1 MDMDQMPWQD
11 QFLKIL
17 VVDDE
22 PSFHKLLTAK
32 FRKDNFEIISCLK
45 SKEAI
50 PKIREISPDLVLM
63 DLMMP
68 DEDGLS
74 LTRRIRQVHP
84 EPYLPIIVVTAKQ
97 SAKDV
102 REALEA
108 GADDYIKKPFDFE
121 ELEARINNIARL
133 KTLQDSLLSKT
144 AELDN
149 ANSQITQ
156 LNQSLSDANKQLK
169 KKVYDLHNIFEVSW
183 KVMGQTEIE
192 TLVSTALLNVL
203 GIFTAK
209 SAMLLLVDPDDED
222 SFSVIQSKGIVANR
236 VKGFAI
242 KREDKLIEY
251 LDIIKRPFLIN
262 EIDQEFKDSV
272 PLLKDLGI
280 QGVAPLYQEGEIM
293 GILCLGPSVTG
304 SEFPLDALEILG
316 IVTNMLSVA
325 LHNAQNFDQIKALSY
340 TDGMTGLHNYRFFTM
355 RLKEEIARS
364 RRNELQMALL
374 ILDVDFFKNYND
386 TLGHPAGDEVLRQLS
401 SILRSTI
408 RDNDIVARYG
418 GEEFAIILPSTGR
431 EGAIILAERLRD
443 KIEKF
448 HFSQEEIQPNGRLT
462 ISIGVAIYPD
472 NSLTLEDLIV
482 AADRALY
489 FAKESGRNKVIVFSD
504 VAI

>member
-209 SAMLLLVDPDDED
+209 SAML
-222 SFSVIQSKGIVANR
+222 
-236 VKGFAI
+236 
-242 KREDKLIEY
+242 
-251 LDIIKRPFLIN
+251 
-262 EIDQEFKDSV
+262 
-272 PLLKDLGI
+272 
-280 QGVAPLYQEGEIM
+280 
-293 GILCLGPSVTG
+293 
-304 SEFPLDALEILG
+304 
-316 IVTNMLSVA
+316 
-325 LHNAQNFDQIKALSY
+325 
-340 TDGMTGLHNYRFFTM
+340 
-355 RLKEEIARS
+355 
-364 RRNELQMALL
+364 
-374 ILDVDFFKNYND
+374 
-386 TLGHPAGDEVLRQLS
+386 
-401 SILRSTI
+401 
-408 RDNDIVARYG
+408 
-418 GEEFAIILPSTGR
+418 
-431 EGAIILAERLRD
+431 
-443 KIEKF
+443 
-448 HFSQEEIQPNGRLT
+448 
-462 ISIGVAIYPD
+462 
-472 NSLTLEDLIV
+472 
-482 AADRALY
+482 
-489 FAKESGRNKVIVFSD
+489 
-504 VAI
+504 